1 VSATSATKPAALGP
15 RVALV
20 RSRYDAAGGAE
31 RFVQNAIAAL
41 RSQGASLTIVTRRW
55 PDHDGSAII
64 LDPFHVGSLWRDAS
78 FARAVCAELA
88 RRRFDLVQSHER
100 IACCD
105 VYRAGDGVH
114 AGWLEQRA
122 RIQGPLA
129 RLATR
134 WSPHHRYLLC
144 AERALF
150 TSPRLRA
157 VICNSEMVRREIAQR
172 FGTPGDKLVLIRN
185 AVDTAVFHPGLRET
199 QRDAVRQQL
208 GLPDDANVVLH
219 VGSGFE
225 RKGVGTLL
233 EAIARAASPRS
244 AIIVGKDKRLQEHV
258 AQARR
263 LGIGGRVRFVG
274 SVSDVRPYYAAA
286 DSFVLATL
294 YDPFPN
300 AALEAMACG
309 LPVVT
314 TPTCGASEIVRDGE
328 SGFVR
333 DALDVAGIAAA
344 LDRLD
349 PAAARR
355 MGLRA
360 AESVKALTPEAMA
373 REYLALYGSLLG
385 SDPHFR
391 GVAP

>member
-1 VSATSATKPAALGP
+1 MSEAPSTKKPATPATKPAALGP

-31 RFVQNAIAAL
+31 RFVQSAIAAL
-41 RSQGASLTIVTRRW
+41 RSEGASLTIVARRW
-55 PDHDGSAII
+55 PGHDGSAII
-64 LDPFHVGSLWRDAS
+64 LDPFHVGSLWRDVS
-78 FARAVCAELA
+78 FERAACAELS

-114 AGWLEQRA
+114 ASWLEQRS
-122 RIQGPLA
+122 RVQGPVA

-134 WSPHHRYLLC
+134 WSPHHRYLLA

-150 TSPRLRA
+150 TNPRLRA
-157 VICNSEMVRREIAQR
+157 VICNSEMVKREIAQR
-172 FGTPGDKLVLIRN
+172 FGTPGEKLVLIRN
-185 AVDTAVFHPGLRET
+185 AVDTAVFHPGLREA
-199 QRDAVRQQL
+199 QRDSVRQQL
-208 GLPDDANVVLH
+208 GLPGDANVVLH

-233 EAIARAASPRS
+233 EAVARAGSRRF
-244 AIIVGKDKRLQEHV
+244 AIIVGKDKRLTTHV
-258 AQARR
+258 AQARC
-263 LGIGGRVRFVG
+263 LAIAERVRFVG

-314 TPTCGASEIVRDGE
+314 TPTCGAAEIVREGE

-349 PAAARR
+349 PATARR
-355 MGLRA
+355 MGLA
-360 AESVKALTPEAMA
+360 AADAVKALTPEAMA
-373 REYLALYGSLLG
+373 REYLDLYHRLLG
-385 SDPHFR
+385 
-391 GVAP
+391 